1 MFGSAIYFFLPNALP
16 VVAKVKPLHPIECA
30 PPVGSTGQAKWKRRQ
45 RSPRSTVLGGRK
57 VRHSFS

>member
-45 RSPRSTVLGGRK
+45 RRRGPP
-57 VRHSFS
+57 FSEAVK